1 MAMQDSSQP
10 RHIWLA
16 LEGPDELA
24 GYAPRALFGVTLFG
38 VLFSLYLT
46 ILEPFVIRAVC
57 AWCLTSAVLVTL
69 LMLLS
74 LRPAL
79 QAIEVRRD

>member
-10 RHIWLA
+10 RRIWSA
-16 LEGPDELA
+16 PDELA
-24 GYAPRALFGVTLFG
+24 GYAPPALFGVTLFG

-46 ILEPFVIRAVC
+46 ILEPFVIRAAC

-74 LRPAL
+74 LRPTL
-79 QAIEVRRD
+79 QAIEVRQD

>member
-10 RHIWLA
+10 RRIWLA
-16 LEGPDELA
+16 LEGPHELA
-24 GYAPRALFGVTLFG
+24 GYAPPALFGVTLFG

-57 AWCLTSAVLVTL
+57 AWCLISAFLVTL

-79 QAIEVRRD
+79 QAIEVRQD

>member
-10 RHIWLA
+10 RRIWLA
-16 LEGPDELA
+16 LVGPDELA
-24 GYAPRALFGVTLFG
+24 GYAPTTLFG

-46 ILEPFVIRAVC
+46 ILEPFVIRAAC

>member
-10 RHIWLA
+10 RRIWLA

-79 QAIEVRRD
+79 QAIEVRQD